1 MQYAAA
7 RSVIVIDCRN
17 ITPNDAMG
25 HFNKRWDGFFKGAHS
40 FLTNHDEYKAYSTLP
55 VAWSNL
61 PVSARR

>member
-1 MQYAAA
+1 
-7 RSVIVIDCRN
+7 VIDCRN